1 MKRLG
6 GKLRNFIRSTWSDAI
21 PDIVETC
28 LHNKFGQNLEL
39 RDFLVKTNPK
49 SLYEASPNDFLF
61 GIGYSLYDPDLTKK
75 EKDWGKNILGKT
87 LEEIRRKYR
96 S

>member
-1 MKRLG
+1 
-6 GKLRNFIRSTWSDAI
+6 LRNFNKSTWSDAI
-21 PDIVETC
+21 LDIGRTC
-28 LHNKFGQNLEL
+28 LDNKFEQNPVL

-49 SLYEASPNDFLF
+49 NLYEASPRDFLW
-61 GIGYSLYDPDLTKK
+61 GIGHSLYDPDLIKK

-96 S
+96 